1 MAISDELGTSSRF
14 LRVLTAPWDKKFLL
28 RSFSG
33 KEAISQLFQFDLEL
47 LCEDHHIRFDDLIG
61 QKLAFSIK
69 LADGDAERCFHGYVS
84 SFAQVPD
91 EGRLA
96 RYYAK
101 IVPWPWFLTK
111 TADCRLHQNK
121 TIPEIVAET
130 FDRFGFS
137 DYRLNLRGDYGKWEY
152 CVQYRETAFQF
163 ISRLL
168 EQEGIFYFFQH
179 EKDRHIL
186 ILADSRD
193 SNRPCPVTS
202 RVDYQEASHAS
213 QRMDEDE
220 VTDWQ
225 VQEEI
230 RSGKYAMTDFNFE
243 TPSKDLSAN
252 INSVIQQA
260 GNQQLEQFDYPGEYE
275 TRDDGHSWIRLRI
288 EEEETAHRIISG
300 RSFCRTFAS
309 GYRFDLKRHPRT
321 DQNDAFLLTSV
332 IHMASAPAAHSTADK
347 EEPAHYSNTFTAI
360 PYSVP
365 FRPPRATP
373 RPWIQGCQTA
383 VVVGPQGEEIYV
395 DNHGRVKVQFHW
407 DRVGKR
413 DEGSSCWIRVSQPWA
428 GKGFGGVWIPRI
440 GQEVI
445 ISFLEGDPDRPIVTG
460 RVYNAEQMPPWDLPA
475 NKTQSG
481 FRSNTVG
488 GTAENHNAIRFEDKQ
503 GAEEINLHA
512 EKDWNNLINN
522 DKGTHIGNNETLN
535 VGGSRMVVVG
545 GSQTTAVG
553 GNQTIQIGAARS
565 ELIGG
570 AQTRMVKGN
579 QTENVGAAKVVT
591 VAGAESHTA
600 ASISMQSGG
609 AITMMSGGAFVVQSG
624 STLQIVAGGMVSISA
639 PFINISAPSIL
650 LSGNVM
656 VGGPLIVTKSLIS
669 PSYSIGLGN
678 LR

>member
-1 MAISDELGTSSRF
+1 MAISDDLGTSSRF

-47 LCEDHHIRFDDLIG
+47 LCEDHLIRFDALIG
-61 QKLAFSIK
+61 QKLAFGIK
-69 LADGDAERCFHGYVS
+69 LADDETERCFHGYVS

-96 RYYAK
+96 RYFAK

-121 TIPEIVAET
+121 TIPEIVTET

-230 RSGKYAMTDFNFE
+230 RSGKYAMTDYNFE
-243 TPSKDLSAN
+243 TPSRDLSAG

-260 GNQQLEQFDYPGEYE
+260 GNQHLEQFDYPGEYE
-275 TRDDGHSWIRLRI
+275 TRDDGHAWIRLRI
-288 EEEETAHRIISG
+288 EEEETAHRIVSG

-332 IHMASAPAAHSTADK
+332 IHMASAPAAHSAGDK
-347 EEPAHYSNTFTAI
+347 EEPAHYSNSFTAI

-365 FRPPRATP
+365 FRPPRVTP

-383 VVVGPQGEEIYV
+383 LVVGPQGEEIYV

-413 DEGSSCWIRVSQPWA
+413 DESSSCWIRVSQPWA

-488 GTAENHNAIRFEDKQ
+488 GTTESHNGIRFEDKQ

-522 DKGTHIGNNETLN
+522 DKGTHIGNNETLH
-535 VGGSRMVVVG
+535 VGGSRMVAVG
-545 GSQTTAVG
+545 GSQVTTVG

-565 ELIGG
+565 EIIGG

-579 QTENVGAAKVVT
+579 QIENVGAAKI
-591 VAGAESHTA
+591 VAVMGAESHTA
-600 ASISMQSGG
+600 ASISMKSGG
-609 AITMMSGGAFVVQSG
+609 AITMMSGAAFVVQSG
-624 STLQIVAGGMVSISA
+624 STLQITSGGFVSILA
-639 PFINISAPSIL
+639 PFITISASNIHL
-650 LSGNVM
+650 NGTVI
-656 VGGPLIVTKSLIS
+656 VGGPLVVTKGLVS
-669 PSYSIGLGN
+669 PSYSPGLGN
-678 LR
+678 LK